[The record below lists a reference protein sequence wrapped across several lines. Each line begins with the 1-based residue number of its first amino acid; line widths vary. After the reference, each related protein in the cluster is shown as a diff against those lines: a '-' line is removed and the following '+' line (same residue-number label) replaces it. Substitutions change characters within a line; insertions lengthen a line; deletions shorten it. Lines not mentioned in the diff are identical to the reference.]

1 MWKRFLDDICSLCNI
16 GKREIALFIEL
27 ANNYHPTIRFTA
39 EVSETETTFL
49 DTCIYKGKSLK
60 KESILN
66 VRTHFK
72 PTETFQYTHF
82 SSCHPPGVKKGFIK
96 GEALRLVRTNSSE
109 KIFEENRNTFKR
121 RLSVRG
127 YPDKLTDKVLSEVK
141 YHERMSTLQNKT
153 KTHKKI
159 LLLVTEYRPSVANLK
174 DIIMSK
180 WHLIENQL
188 LLREIFKDHP
198 VIYRKG
204 KSLQDILVRAKLR
217 GSKIQQFD
225 QWESCMVCQ
234 LYIRLL
240 QRLRVPVSLKPGAN
254 KVALF

>member
-1 MWKRFLDDICSLCNI
+1 M
-16 GKREIALFIEL
+16 
-27 ANNYHPTIRFTA
+27 
-39 EVSETETTFL
+39 
-49 DTCIYKGKSLK
+49 
-60 KESILN
+60 
-66 VRTHFK
+66 RTHFK
-72 PTETFQYTHF
+72 PTDTFQYTHF

-109 KIFEENRNTFKR
+109 KIFEENINNFKR

-127 YPDKLTDKVLSEVK
+127 YLDKLTDKVLSEVK
-141 YHERMSTLQNKT
+141 YHERMSALQNKT
-153 KTHKKI
+153 TTHKKI
-159 LLLVTEYRPSVANLK
+159 LLLVTEYRPSVRNLK

-198 VIYRKG
+198 VISYRKE

-217 GSKIQQFD
+217 GLKIQQFD
-225 QWESCMVCQ
+225 QRESCMACQ

-240 QRLRVPVSLKPGAN
+240 QR
-254 KVALF
+254 